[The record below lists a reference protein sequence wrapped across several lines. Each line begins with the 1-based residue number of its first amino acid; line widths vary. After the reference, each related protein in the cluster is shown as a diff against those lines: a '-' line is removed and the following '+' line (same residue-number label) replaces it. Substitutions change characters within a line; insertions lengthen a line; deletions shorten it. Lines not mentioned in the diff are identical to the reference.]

1 MSDKILYV
9 DDDPNILAAYKRSLR
24 NRFVM
29 ETAEGGAQGL
39 EIIAD
44 QGPFAVV
51 VADMRMPE
59 MDGVQFLSKVRKVA
73 PDIVRM
79 MLTGNAD
86 LQTAI
91 NAVNEGQIFRFLTK
105 PCSNEDLATAVES
118 AMEQHRLIIS
128 EKQLLAETL
137 HGSIKVLV
145 EVLSLVN
152 PIAFGRATR
161 ITQHVTHIL
170 DALEVSDKWKFEVA
184 AMLSQIG
191 CITLPAELLEK
202 SYGTEPLTQDEM
214 AMYASHPD
222 IGGRLIVNI
231 PRLKPVAHIIAR
243 QADPYHWDRSDE
255 DAEQRDDVIL
265 GGHILRV
272 VLDFDKMISR
282 GMLSET
288 AIGKLKEQ
296 ADEYAPHVVAA
307 LDSYYSLQGNSET
320 RSVTVEELEPGMTLE
335 QDVHASNGD
344 LLMTKG
350 QEINQSAVVRMRRY
364 EASVGID
371 QPFHVLTKDA
381 AEPLEATLE
390 AKD

>member
-1 MSDKILYV
+1 MSETILYV
-9 DDDPNILAAYKRSLR
+9 DDDPNILAAYRRSLR

-29 ETAEGGAQGL
+29 ETAEGGAEGL
-39 EIIAD
+39 ELIAEK
-44 QGPFAVV
+44 GPFAVV

-59 MDGVQFLSKVRKVA
+59 MDGVEFLSKVRHAA
-73 PDIVRM
+73 PDTVRM

-105 PCSNEDLATAVES
+105 PCSNEDLTAAVDS
-118 AMEQHRLIIS
+118 AMQQHNLIIS
-128 EKQLLAETL
+128 ERQLLAETL
-137 HGSIKVLV
+137 HGAIKVLV

-161 ITQHVTHIL
+161 IRQHVTHIL
-170 DALEVSDKWKFEVA
+170 EAFDVSDKWKFEVA

-191 CITLPAELLEK
+191 CITLPAELIEK
-202 SYGTEPLTQDEM
+202 VYGTEPLTKDETD
-214 AMYASHPD
+214 MYASHPD

-243 QADPYHWDRSDE
+243 QADPYHWDKSDA
-255 DAEQRDDVIL
+255 DAGDRDEVIL

-272 VLDFDKMISR
+272 VLDFDRMISR
-282 GMLSET
+282 GMMNET

-296 ADEYAPHVVAA
+296 SDEYAPHVVKA
-307 LDSYYSLQGNSET
+307 LAKYYLKPGDSEA
-320 RSVTVEELEPGMTLE
+320 RSVTVKELEPGMILE
-335 QDVHASNGD
+335 QDIQDSNGD

-350 QEINQSAVVRMRRY
+350 QEINQSAIVRLRRH
-364 EASVGID
+364 ETSEGTD
-371 QPFHVLTKDA
+371 QPFQVLITDA
-381 AEPLEATLE
+381 RALESTAE
-390 AKD
+390 AKG